1 MGCCQIPKD
10 EGRDI
15 TSLLLFSIDCVLQ
28 LIEAKRG
35 SLLKVLS
42 GANGDI
48 MTWAEEVHKT

>member
-15 TSLLLFSIDCVLQ
+15 TSLLLFSIDCVFQ